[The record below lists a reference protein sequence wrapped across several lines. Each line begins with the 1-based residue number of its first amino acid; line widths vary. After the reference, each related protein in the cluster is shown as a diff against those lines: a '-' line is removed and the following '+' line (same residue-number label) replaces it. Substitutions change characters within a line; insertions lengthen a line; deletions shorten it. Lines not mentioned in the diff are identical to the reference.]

1 MSIKSDTL
9 TIRGKLGFNHL
20 TKPYE
25 FKGSSKFKLRVTNL
39 SDKAVEAL
47 EERFGASTGMGPRIK
62 FDEKYPE
69 SGQYTGFSSN
79 FPIKVRYE
87 GNLIITSGKDENGKE
102 TVRILDPIAEKIGRG
117 SDIIVKLFGDSNGN
131 PRVVFVDIVDL
142 VTFGGEDEEEVFS
155 YDEDEVL

>member
-20 TKPYE
+20 IKPDE
-25 FKGSSKFKLRVTNL
+25 FKGSSKYKLRVTNL

-47 EERFGASTGMGPRIK
+47 EERFGENTGMGPRIK
-62 FDEKYPE
+62 FDENYADSGKYT
-69 SGQYTGFSSN
+69 SFSSN

-87 GNLIITSGKDENGKE
+87 GNLIITSGKDESGNEVAK
-102 TVRILDPIAEKIGRG
+102 VLDPIAEKLGRG
-117 SDIIVKLFGDSNGN
+117 SDIVVKLFGDSNGN
-131 PRVVFVDIVDL
+131 PRVVFVDVVDL
-142 VTFGGEDEEEVFS
+142 VTFGGEDEEEAMS